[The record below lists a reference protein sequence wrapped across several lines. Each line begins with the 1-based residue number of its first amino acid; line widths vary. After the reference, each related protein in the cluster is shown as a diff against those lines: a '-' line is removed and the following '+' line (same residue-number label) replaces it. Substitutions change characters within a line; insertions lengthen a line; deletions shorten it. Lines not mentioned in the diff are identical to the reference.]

1 MPRPARIGVTGGVGS
16 GKSTVVALL
25 AERGA
30 AIIDSD
36 AIAHELTAPGGLA
49 IGPIQEA
56 FGAWVL
62 DERGA
67 LDRGRMRI
75 LVFSDPQQRLRL
87 EAILHPLIRERCLA
101 LARER
106 EASAPLLVFEI
117 PLLTE
122 AGSVRR
128 SLELDRILVVD
139 CPTSVQVARASARGA
154 MTEEQVRAVIASQA
168 PRWQRVAIAD
178 DVVCNMDSREALRE
192 RVARLWASY
201 CPGERL

>member
-1 MPRPARIGVTGGVGS
+1 MPRPARIAVTGGVGS

-25 AERGA
+25 AELGA

-49 IGPIQEA
+49 IDPIREA

-67 LDRGRMRI
+67 LDRARMRT
-75 LVFSDPQQRLRL
+75 LVFSDSRQRLRL

-101 LARER
+101 LARQR
-106 EASAPLLVFEI
+106 EATAALLVFEI

-122 AGSVRR
+122 ARAIRR
-128 SLELDRILVVD
+128 SFELDRILVVD
-139 CPTSVQVARASARGA
+139 CPTSVQLARACARGT
-154 MTEEQVRAVIASQA
+154 MSQEQVRAVIASQA
-168 PRWQRVAIAD
+168 PRWQRLAIAD
-178 DVVCNMDSREALRE
+178 DVVCNMDSLEALRE
-192 RVARLWASY
+192 RVARLWSSY
-201 CPGERL
+201 CPAELV

>member
-1 MPRPARIGVTGGVGS
+1 MSRPARIAVTGGLGS

-30 AIIDSD
+30 AVIDSD
-36 AIAHELTAPGGLA
+36 AVAHELTAPGGLA
-49 IGPIQEA
+49 IDPIREA

-67 LDRGRMRI
+67 LDRARMRA
-75 LVFSDPQQRLRL
+75 LVFSDSRQRLRL

-106 EASAPLLVFEI
+106 EAKAQLLVFEI

-122 AGSVRR
+122 ARAVRR
-128 SLELDRILVVD
+128 SFELDRVLVVD
-139 CPTSVQVARASARGA
+139 CPTSVQLERACARGT
-154 MTEEQVRAVIASQA
+154 MSQEQVHAVIASQA
-168 PRWQRVAIAD
+168 PRWQRLAIAD
-178 DVVCNMDSREALRE
+178 DVVFNIDSLDDLRE
-192 RVARLWASY
+192 RVASLWPSY
-201 CPGERL
+201 CPGELV

>member
-1 MPRPARIGVTGGVGS
+1 MARPARIAVTGGVGS

-25 AERGA
+25 GERGA

-49 IGPIQEA
+49 IEPIRKA
-56 FGAWVL
+56 FGAGVL

-67 LDRGRMRI
+67 LDRARMRI
-75 LVFSDPQQRLRL
+75 LVFSDPRQRLRL

-106 EASAPLLVFEI
+106 EANAPLLVFEI

-122 AGSVRR
+122 AHAIRR
-128 SLELDRILVVD
+128 SFELDRILVVD
-139 CPTSVQVARASARGA
+139 CPVSVQLARAGARGA
-154 MTEEQVRAVIASQA
+154 MSEEQVRAVIASQV
-168 PRWQRVAIAD
+168 PRWRRLAIAD
-178 DVVCNMDSREALRE
+178 DVVCNMDTLPALRD
-192 RVARLWASY
+192 RVGRLWSSY

>member
-1 MPRPARIGVTGGVGS
+1 MSRPARIAVTGGVGS

-30 AIIDSD
+30 AVIDSD
-36 AIAHELTAPGGLA
+36 AVAHELTAPGGLA
-49 IGPIQEA
+49 IDPIREA

-67 LDRGRMRI
+67 LDRARMRA
-75 LVFSDPQQRLRL
+75 LVFSDSRQRLRL

-106 EASAPLLVFEI
+106 EAKAQLLVFEI

-122 AGSVRR
+122 ARAVRR
-128 SLELDRILVVD
+128 SFELDRVLVVD
-139 CPTSVQVARASARGA
+139 CPTSVQLERARARGT
-154 MTEEQVRAVIASQA
+154 MSQEQVHAVIASQA
-168 PRWQRVAIAD
+168 PRWQRLAIAD
-178 DVVCNMDSREALRE
+178 DVVFNIDSLDDLRE
-192 RVARLWASY
+192 RVASLWPSY
-201 CPGERL
+201 CPGELV

>member
-1 MPRPARIGVTGGVGS
+1 MARPARIAVTGGVGS

-25 AERGA
+25 GERGA

-49 IGPIQEA
+49 IEPIRKA
-56 FGAWVL
+56 FGAGVL

-67 LDRGRMRI
+67 LDRARMRI
-75 LVFSDPQQRLRL
+75 LVFSDPRQRLRL

-106 EASAPLLVFEI
+106 EANAPLLVFEI

-122 AGSVRR
+122 AHAVRR
-128 SLELDRILVVD
+128 SFELDRILVVD
-139 CPTSVQVARASARGA
+139 CPVSVQLARAGARGA
-154 MTEEQVRAVIASQA
+154 MSEEQVRAVIASQV
-168 PRWQRVAIAD
+168 PRWRRLAIAD
-178 DVVCNMDSREALRE
+178 DVVCNMDTLPALRD
-192 RVARLWASY
+192 RVGRLWSSY